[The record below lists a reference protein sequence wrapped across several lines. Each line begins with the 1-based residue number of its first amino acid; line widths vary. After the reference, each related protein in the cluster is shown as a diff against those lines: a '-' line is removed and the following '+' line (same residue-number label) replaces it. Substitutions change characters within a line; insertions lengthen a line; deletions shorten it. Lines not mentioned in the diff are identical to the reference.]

1 MNTSGTNS
9 QKQDIREQLLEAI
22 EHLEHVLPG
31 QATIR
36 DFVHHNTLHGF
47 QHLDFYDAINE
58 AYKITGASG
67 FLPQQKY
74 REYFQQ
80 GRINEADISQ
90 VLEEDATLS
99 DNDVVA
105 SIDGRELT
113 KKEIYRCG
121 LLNNFEPLSRSQLH
135 WLIEEKNV
143 LSRFQQDTD
152 SVQREQLIKAAGRYE
167 LTTEAEVITDLWSA
181 CLQKL
186 DLEHFIVHPEDM
198 TDLSANS
205 AEAMINE
212 LAEAEQED
220 DSYQVLMHH
229 LVRKKGERLLSQQ
242 LDSIGTELTLGE
254 FLKSITGEDILN
266 EIRPI
271 IIRHVS
277 LFLDDGM
284 ASWPYI
290 DRSKG
295 FYNTWRS
302 IAKHDLTSLFEDLRD
317 WQDTIDGLS
326 NDPLETMIFEL
337 RRTGVAQEKWAHYI
351 ERIALELPGW
361 AGMFLWH
368 ANNSPADNTDE
379 PNINMVDYLAVYL
392 VLERLFAQRLC
403 GRIWQLEA
411 SLDMF
416 RWRFRQHRSE
426 YLVRHAL
433 FNTQLPEYLI
443 TRAHKLVQRQYSK
456 TNRYDDWVDLADMI
470 WTWQHS
476 PAADKPTGY
485 SVHGS
490 AWNLFLMSQQL
501 SLPGGF
507 IRQLDAAQLE
517 TIFAC
522 LQLVLGDYGNF
533 LWLQA
538 YERNYREKIFNT
550 VRQNQGR
557 GRWRTRQGDGV
568 SRPSA
573 QITFCMDD
581 REEGIR
587 RHLEEI
593 EPGIETL
600 GAAGFFGVAI
610 NWRGLDDT
618 SDTPL
623 CPIVVTPAHA
633 VHEYAKPDQKN
644 VEQEHR
650 KRRKSRLFFK
660 DLLHLE
666 TRRNILST
674 TLLIAISAPFAMLTL
689 VSKTLFPG
697 RFGRWV
703 QDSRDR
709 IDMSVDT
716 MVQINAQNDE
726 PATIE
731 KPRHG
736 FTDEEQVVR
745 VENFLRTIG
754 LVSGYAPFVIMM
766 GHGSSSQNNPHMAA
780 YDCGACSGRHG
791 GPNAR
796 TFAAM
801 ANRPEIRGR
810 LKERGLD
817 IPEDTVFIG
826 AEHNTCDEVIEWYDM
841 DQLSVD
847 QLQAWQLIRSSL
859 DQACR
864 RSAHERSRRFM
875 SASTNMDNERALAH
889 VIARSYDFSQARP
902 ELGHA
907 TNATAFIGRRS
918 LSQGAFFD
926 RRAFLISY
934 DPSTDPEGKII
945 ETILLNAGP
954 VGAGINLEY
963 YFSTVN
969 NEQYG
974 CGTKIMHNLTGM
986 VGVMEGASS
995 DLRTGLPQ
1003 QMIEIHEAMR
1013 LLVIVEATTE
1023 ILGAIYQRQ
1032 PVIQELVGKRWIQ
1045 LAAVDPVSGDI
1056 SFFVAGKGFV
1066 PWQGKQSL
1074 AKVKHSVDHY
1084 QGQRD
1089 HLDPALIEKAL
1100 AVAATMESTSA

>member
-1 MNTSGTNS
+1 MKTSS
-9 QKQDIREQLLEAI
+9 PDSKKQPIREQLLELI

-31 QATIR
+31 QAPIR
-36 DFVHHNTLHGF
+36 DFVHHNTLHGL
-47 QHLDFYDAINE
+47 QHLDFTDAIAE
-58 AYKITGASG
+58 SYRVTGASG
-67 FLPQQKY
+67 FLPQEKY
-74 REYFQQ
+74 RDYFQA
-80 GRINEADISQ
+80 GRINESDINS
-90 VLEEDATLS
+90 VLDEDESLS
-99 DNDVVA
+99 SAEVIA

-113 KKEIYRCG
+113 KKDVYRSG
-121 LLNNFEPLSRSQLH
+121 LLVDFKPITRSQLH
-135 WLIEEKNV
+135 WLIEEKHV
-143 LSRFQQDTD
+143 LSRFAQDTD
-152 SVQREQLIKAAGRYE
+152 KQQREQLIEAANKFGQ
-167 LTTEAEVITDLWSA
+167 TTEAEAVEDLWDS

-186 DLEHFIVHPEDM
+186 DLEHFIIHPEDM
-198 TDLSANS
+198 TDLSAS
-205 AEAMINE
+205 RAEAMIND
-212 LAEAEQED
+212 LAKAEQGD

-229 LVRKKGERLLSQQ
+229 LVRKKGERQLSKQ
-242 LDSIGTELTLGE
+242 LDSIGPEHTLGE

-266 EIRPI
+266 DLRPV
-271 IIRHVS
+271 IIRHVG
-277 LFLDDGM
+277 LFLDGGM
-284 ASWPYI
+284 ASWRYI

-295 FYNTWRS
+295 FYDAWRQ
-302 IAKHDLTSLFEDLRD
+302 IAKYDLTSVFEDFRD
-317 WQDTIDGLS
+317 WHDTIDGLS
-326 NDPLETMIFEL
+326 DDPLDTMIFEL
-337 RRTGVAQEKWAHYI
+337 RRTGVPQEKWAQYI

-368 ANNSPADNTDE
+368 ANNSDE
-379 PNINMVDYLAVYL
+379 ANIKMVDYLAVCL

-411 SLDMF
+411 SQDMF
-416 RWRFRQHRSE
+416 RWYFRKHRSE

-443 TRAHKLVQRQYSK
+443 TRAHKLVLRQYSK
-456 TNRYDDWVDLADMI
+456 ANVYDDWVDLADMI

-490 AWNLFLMSQQL
+490 AWSLFRLSQQL
-501 SLPGGF
+501 SLTGHF
-507 IRQLDAAQLE
+507 ISGLDADQVEKIFTCLDLAQGE
-517 TIFAC
+517 
-522 LQLVLGDYGNF
+522 YGSF

-538 YERNYREKIFNT
+538 YERNYREKIFNA
-550 VRQNQGR
+550 VRQNKGR
-557 GRWRTRQGDGV
+557 GCWRTRQGVGV
-568 SRPSA
+568 ARPSA

-587 RHLEEI
+587 RHLEELD
-593 EPGIETL
+593 PSIETL
-600 GAAGFFGVAI
+600 GAAGFFGVAV
-610 NWRGLDDT
+610 NWRGLDDS
-618 SDTPL
+618 SDSPL

-633 VHEYAKPDQKN
+633 IYEQAKPDQKS

-650 KRRKSRLFFK
+650 QRRQSRLWIK

-666 TRRNILST
+666 TRRNILGT
-674 TLLIAISAPFAMLTL
+674 GLLIFLSAPFSLLTL
-689 VSKTLFPG
+689 VGKTLFPG
-697 RFGRWV
+697 RFGKWV
-703 QDSRDR
+703 QNNRDR
-709 IDMSVDT
+709 IDLSVDT
-716 MVQINAQNDE
+716 LVPVNAQSDE
-726 PATIE
+726 AATIE
-731 KPRHG
+731 NPRHG
-736 FTDEEQVVR
+736 FTDEEQADR

-796 TFAAM
+796 IYAAM
-801 ANRPEIRGR
+801 ANRPVIRE
-810 LKERGLD
+810 LLEQRGLH
-817 IPEDTVFIG
+817 IPQDTVFLG

-841 DQLSVD
+841 AQLSSEQSQV
-847 QLQAWQLIRSSL
+847 WQTLNTKL

-864 RSAHERSRRFM
+864 LSAHERSRRFM
-875 SASTNMDNERALAH
+875 SASTKMDNETALAH

-945 ETILLNAGP
+945 EAILLNAGP

-969 NEQYG
+969 NEKYG
-974 CGTKIMHNLTGM
+974 CGTKVMHNLTGLF
-986 VGVMEGASS
+986 GVMEGASS
-995 DLRTGLPQ
+995 DLRTGLPV

-1013 LLVIVEATTE
+1013 LLVIVEAKTE
-1023 ILGAIYQRQ
+1023 ILGEIYQRQ

-1045 LAAVDPVSGDI
+1045 LAAVDPEKGDI

-1066 PWQGKQSL
+1066 PWQGAQQEL

-1084 QGQRD
+1084 RGQRD
-1089 HLDPALIEKAL
+1089 HLPPALIEIKKS
-1100 AVAATMESTSA
+1100 MEVSHA

>member
-1 MNTSGTNS
+1 MSATASDS
-9 QKQDIREQLLEAI
+9 QKMDIREQLLEAI

-31 QATIR
+31 QAPIR

-47 QHLDFYDAINE
+47 QHLDFTDAIAE
-58 AYKITGASG
+58 ARRITGASG
-67 FLPQQKY
+67 FLPHERY
-74 REYFQQ
+74 REYFQS
-80 GRINEADISQ
+80 GRIDESDIGHVLDEDESLRSADVI
-90 VLEEDATLS
+90 
-99 DNDVVA
+99 A

-113 KKEIYRCG
+113 KKEVYRAG
-121 LLNNFEPLSRSQLH
+121 MLYDFDPLTRSQLH

-143 LSRFQQDTD
+143 LSCFQADIPHQ
-152 SVQREQLIKAAGRYE
+152 QREQLIESACKHGLA
-167 LTTEAEVITDLWSA
+167 TEAEVIDDLWNA

-186 DLEHFIVHPEDM
+186 DLQHFILHPEDM
-198 TDLSANS
+198 TDLSASS
-205 AEAMINE
+205 AESMFSD
-212 LAEAEQED
+212 LATAEQDD
-220 DSYQVLMHH
+220 DSYQMLMHH
-229 LVRKKGERLLSQQ
+229 LVRKEGERLLSSQ
-242 LDSIGTELTLGE
+242 LGSIGSEHTLGE

-266 EIRPI
+266 ELRPI
-271 IIRHVS
+271 IIRHVG
-277 LFLDDGM
+277 LFLDGGM

-295 FYNTWRS
+295 FYRAWRD
-302 IAKHDLTSLFEDLRD
+302 IARHDLTSVFEDFRD
-317 WQDTIDGLS
+317 WHDTIEDLS
-326 NDPLETMIFEL
+326 DDPMDTVIFEL
-337 RRTGVAQEKWAHYI
+337 MRTGVPRSNWAQYLQ
-351 ERIALELPGW
+351 RIALELPGW

-368 ANNSPADNTDE
+368 ANNSDE
-379 PNINMVDYLAVYL
+379 PNISMLDYLAVCL

-411 SLDMF
+411 SLHMF
-416 RWRFRQHRSE
+416 RWHFRKHRSE

-433 FNTQLPEYLI
+433 FNSNLPEYLI
-443 TRAHKLVQRQYSK
+443 TRAQKLVQRQYSS
-456 TNRYDDWVDLADMI
+456 TNVYDDWIDLADMI

-485 SVHGS
+485 SVHRS
-490 AWNLFLMSQQL
+490 AWNLFRLSQHL
-501 SLPGGF
+501 ALPGCF
-507 IRQLDAAQLE
+507 ICDLDASQLE
-517 TIFAC
+517 KIFTC
-522 LQLVLGDYGNF
+522 LELVQGEAGSF

-538 YERNYREKIFNT
+538 YERNYREKIFNA
-550 VRQNQGR
+550 VDQNRGR
-557 GRWRTRQGDGV
+557 GRWRTRD

-573 QITFCMDD
+573 QITFCMDE

-593 EPGIETL
+593 DPSIETL

-610 NWRGLDDT
+610 NWRSLDDT

-633 VHEYAKPDQKN
+633 VYEHAKQDQQQ
-644 VEQEHR
+644 VESQHK
-650 KRRKSRLFFK
+650 KRRSLRLRIK

-674 TLLIAISAPFAMLTL
+674 GLLVALSAPLALLTL
-689 VSKTLFPG
+689 VAKTLVPG
-697 RFGRWV
+697 RFGSWV
-703 QDSRDR
+703 RNKRDR
-709 IDMSVDT
+709 IDLPVDT
-716 MVQINAQNDE
+716 FVPINAQSDE

-731 KPRHG
+731 NPRQG
-736 FTDEEQVVR
+736 FTDEEQADR

-754 LVSGYAPFVIMM
+754 LVSDYAPFVIMM

-796 TFAAM
+796 VFAAM
-801 ANRPEIRGR
+801 ANRTEVRS
-810 LKERGLD
+810 LLAQRGLQ
-817 IPEDTVFIG
+817 IPQDTVFLG

-841 DQLSVD
+841 AQLSSE
-847 QLQAWQLIRSSL
+847 QSRAWQTINERL

-864 RSAHERSRRFM
+864 LSAHERSRRFM
-875 SASTNMDNERALAH
+875 SASTDMNEHAALAH

-945 ETILLNAGP
+945 ENILLNAGP

-969 NEQYG
+969 NDEYG
-974 CGTKIMHNLTGM
+974 CGTKVMHNLTGLF
-986 VGVMEGASS
+986 GVMEGAGS
-995 DLRTGLPQ
+995 DLRTGLPL

-1013 LLVIVEATTE
+1013 LLVMVEAKTE
-1023 ILGAIYQRQ
+1023 ILGEIYARQ
-1032 PVIQELVGKRWIQ
+1032 PVIQELVGNRWIQ
-1045 LAAVDPVSGDI
+1045 LGAIDPEDGEI
-1056 SFFVAGKGFV
+1056 TFFVAGKGFV
-1066 PWQGKQSL
+1066 PWQGAQQHLSI
-1074 AKVKHSVDHY
+1074 VKRSADHY
-1084 QGQRD
+1084 GGQRD
-1089 HLDPALIEKAL
+1089 HLRPVLIE
-1100 AVAATMESTSA
+1100 TSQPMETASA

>member
-1 MNTSGTNS
+1 MKTSSSGSKT
-9 QKQDIREQLLEAI
+9 QTIREQLLEEI

-31 QATIR
+31 QAPIR

-47 QHLDFYDAINE
+47 QHLDFTDAIAE
-58 AYKITGASG
+58 AYRVTGAKG
-67 FLPQQKY
+67 FLPQEKY
-74 REYFQQ
+74 RDFFQR
-80 GRINEADISQ
+80 GRINESDLDNVLDENESLCSEEVIAD
-90 VLEEDATLS
+90 
-99 DNDVVA
+99 
-105 SIDGRELT
+105 IDGRKLT
-113 KKEIYRCG
+113 KKEVYRSG
-121 LLNNFEPLSRSQLH
+121 LLVDFKPITRSQLH
-135 WLIEEKNV
+135 WLIEEKHV
-143 LSRFQQDTD
+143 LSRFAQDISKQQG
-152 SVQREQLIKAAGRYE
+152 EQLIEAAGKSG
-167 LTTEAEVITDLWSA
+167 LTTEAEVIEDLWSS

-186 DLEHFIVHPEDM
+186 DLEHFIIHPEDM
-198 TDLSANS
+198 TDLSASS
-205 AEAMINE
+205 AESMIND
-212 LAEAEQED
+212 LAKAEQGD

-229 LVRKKGERLLSQQ
+229 LVRKKGERLLSKQ
-242 LDSIGTELTLGE
+242 LDSIGTEHTLGE

-266 EIRPI
+266 DLRPV
-271 IIRHVS
+271 IIRHVG
-277 LFLDDGM
+277 LFLDGGM

-295 FYNTWRS
+295 FYNTWRH
-302 IAKHDLTSLFEDLRD
+302 IAKYDLTSVFEDLRD
-317 WQDTIDGLS
+317 WHDTIDGLS
-326 NDPLETMIFEL
+326 DDPLDTMIFEL
-337 RRTGVAQEKWAHYI
+337 RRTGVPQEKWAQYI

-368 ANNSPADNTDE
+368 ANNSDE
-379 PNINMVDYLAVYL
+379 ANISMLDYLAVCL

-403 GRIWQLEA
+403 GKVWQLEA
-411 SLDMF
+411 SQDMF
-416 RWRFRQHRSE
+416 RWYFRKHRSE

-443 TRAHKLVQRQYSK
+443 TRAHELVQRQYSN
-456 TNRYDDWVDLADMI
+456 TNVYHDWIDLADMI

-490 AWNLFLMSQQL
+490 AWSLFRLSQQL
-501 SLPGGF
+501 SLPGSF
-507 IRQLDAAQLE
+507 ISGLDVNQLE
-517 TIFAC
+517 KIFTC
-522 LQLVLGDYGNF
+522 LDLAQGENGSF

-538 YERNYREKIFNT
+538 YERNYREKIFNA
-550 VRQNQGR
+550 VRQNKGR
-557 GRWRTRQGDGV
+557 GRWRTRQGEGV
-568 SRPSA
+568 ARPSA

-593 EPGIETL
+593 EPDIETL
-600 GAAGFFGVAI
+600 GAAGFFGVAV
-610 NWRGLDDT
+610 NWQGLDD
-618 SDTPL
+618 SSESPL

-633 VHEYAKPDQKN
+633 VHEQAKADQQSI
-644 VEQEHR
+644 EQEHV
-650 KRRKSRLFFK
+650 KRRKSRLWIK

-666 TRRNILST
+666 TRRNVLST
-674 TLLIAISAPFAMLTL
+674 GLLIALSAPFALLTL
-689 VSKTLFPG
+689 LSKTLFPG
-697 RFGRWV
+697 RFGKWV
-703 QDSRDR
+703 QDKRDR
-709 IDMSVDT
+709 IDLSVGT
-716 MVQINAQNDE
+716 LVPINAQSDE
-726 PATIE
+726 AATIE
-731 KPRHG
+731 NPRHG
-736 FTDEEQVVR
+736 FTDEEQADR

-796 TFAAM
+796 IYAAM
-801 ANRPEIRGR
+801 ANRPEIREL
-810 LKERGLD
+810 LKQRGLH
-817 IPEDTVFIG
+817 IPQDTIFLG

-841 DQLSVD
+841 DQLSAE
-847 QLQAWQLIRSSL
+847 QSLSWQNINTKL

-864 RSAHERSRRFM
+864 LSAHERSRRFM
-875 SASTNMDNERALAH
+875 SASTKMDNETALAH

-934 DPSTDPEGKII
+934 DPSTDPEGKIV

-969 NEQYG
+969 NEKYG
-974 CGTKIMHNLTGM
+974 CGTKVMHNLTGLF
-986 VGVMEGASS
+986 GVMEGASS
-995 DLRTGLPQ
+995 DLRTGLPV

-1013 LLVIVEATTE
+1013 LLVIVEAKTE
-1023 ILGAIYQRQ
+1023 ILGEIYGRQ
-1032 PVIQELVGKRWIQ
+1032 PVIQELVGNRWIQ
-1045 LAAVDPVSGDI
+1045 LAAVDPENGEI

-1066 PWQGKQSL
+1066 AWQGTQQEL
-1074 AKVKHSVDHY
+1074 AKVKRSVEHY
-1084 QGQRD
+1084 RGQRD
-1089 HLDPALIEKAL
+1089 HLPPALLEIAES
-1100 AVAATMESTSA
+1100 MEASHA

>member
-1 MNTSGTNS
+1 MKTPSTDS
-9 QKQDIREQLLEAI
+9 KKLTIREELLEAI
-22 EHLEHVLPG
+22 AHLEHVLPG
-31 QATIR
+31 QAPIR
-36 DFVHHNTLHGF
+36 DFVHHNTLHGL
-47 QHLDFYDAINE
+47 QHLDFTDAIAE
-58 AYKITGASG
+58 SCRITGAEG
-67 FLPQQKY
+67 FLPQEKY
-74 REYFQQ
+74 REYFQR
-80 GRINEADISQ
+80 GRIN
-90 VLEEDATLS
+90 
-99 DNDVVA
+99 DNDIYSVLDEDESLTSTAVIA
-105 SIDGRELT
+105 DTDGRKLT
-113 KKEIYRCG
+113 KKEVYRCG
-121 LLNNFEPLSRSQLH
+121 LLNDFEPLSRSHLH
-135 WLIEEKNV
+135 WLIEEKDV
-143 LSRFQQDTD
+143 LHRFQQDTNKQ
-152 SVQREQLIKAAGRYE
+152 QREQLIQAASKSG
-167 LTTEAEVITDLWSA
+167 LTTEAEAIEDLWSS

-186 DLEHFIVHPEDM
+186 ELEHFIVHPEDM
-198 TDLSANS
+198 TDLSASS
-205 AEAMINE
+205 AESMIND
-212 LAEAEQED
+212 LAQAEQGD
-220 DSYQVLMHH
+220 DSYQLLMHH

-242 LDSIGTELTLGE
+242 LDSIGPEHTLGE
-254 FLKSITGEDILN
+254 FLKSITGEDILDDL
-266 EIRPI
+266 RPV
-271 IIRHVS
+271 IIRHVG
-277 LFLDDGM
+277 LFLDGGM

-290 DRSKG
+290 DRNKG
-295 FYNTWRS
+295 FYNTWRV
-302 IAKHDLTSLFEDLRD
+302 IAKHDLTSVFEDLRD
-317 WQDTIDGLS
+317 WHDTIDGLS
-326 NDPLETMIFEL
+326 DDPLETMIFEL
-337 RRTGVAQEKWAHYI
+337 RRTGLPQEKWAGYI

-368 ANNSPADNTDE
+368 ANNADE
-379 PNINMVDYLAVYL
+379 PNIDMVDYLAVCL

-403 GRIWQLEA
+403 GKVWQLEA
-411 SLDMF
+411 SQDMF
-416 RWRFRQHRSE
+416 RWYFRKHRSE

-443 TRAHKLVQRQYSK
+443 TRANKLVQRQYSN
-456 TNRYDDWVDLADMI
+456 TNVYDDWIDLADMI

-485 SVHGS
+485 SVQGS
-490 AWNLFLMSQQL
+490 AWSLFRLSQQL
-501 SLPGGF
+501 SLPGSF
-507 IRQLDAAQLE
+507 ITGLEPSQLE
-517 TIFAC
+517 EIFAC
-522 LQLVLGDYGNF
+522 LELAQGEYGNF

-538 YERNYREKIFNT
+538 YERNYREEIFNA
-550 VRQNQGR
+550 VRQNEGR
-557 GRWRTRQGDGV
+557 GRWRTRD

-593 EPGIETL
+593 DPDIETL
-600 GAAGFFGVAI
+600 GAAGFFGVSI

-633 VHEYAKPDQKN
+633 VYEYAKQEQKDLEKSH
-644 VEQEHR
+644 VQ
-650 KRRKSRLFFK
+650 RRRSRLWFK

-674 TLLIAISAPFAMLTL
+674 AVLIALSAPFALLTL

-697 RFGRWV
+697 RFGKWLQNNRE
-703 QDSRDR
+703 R
-709 IDMSVDT
+709 IDVTVDT
-716 MVQINAQNDE
+716 VVQINAQNDE

-731 KPRHG
+731 NPRHG
-736 FTDEEQVVR
+736 FTDEEQADR

-754 LVSGYAPFVIMM
+754 LSSGYAPFVVMM

-796 TFAAM
+796 IFAAM
-801 ANRPEIRGR
+801 ANRPEIRK
-810 LKERGLD
+810 LLQQRGLD

-841 DQLSVD
+841 GQLNGVQS
-847 QLQAWQLIRSSL
+847 QAWQNINAKLE
-859 DQACR
+859 QACR
-864 RSAHERSRRFM
+864 LSAHERSRRFM
-875 SASTNMDNERALAH
+875 SASTDMNNDAALAH

-945 ETILLNAGP
+945 EAILLAAGP

-969 NEQYG
+969 NEKYG
-974 CGTKIMHNLTGM
+974 CGTKIMHNLTGLF
-986 VGVMEGASS
+986 GVMEGASS
-995 DLRTGLPQ
+995 DLRTGLPV

-1013 LLVIVEATTE
+1013 LLVIVEARTD
-1023 ILGAIYQRQ
+1023 ILGEIYQRQ
-1032 PVIQELVGKRWIQ
+1032 PMIQELVGNRWIQ
-1045 LAAVDPVSGDI
+1045 LGAIDPDNGDI
-1056 SFFVAGKGFV
+1056 SFFVVGKGFV
-1066 PWQGKQSL
+1066 PWQGSPQDL
-1074 AKVKHSVDHY
+1074 AKVARSVEHY

-1089 HLDPALIEKAL
+1089 HLSPALIETAQSKEARH
-1100 AVAATMESTSA
+1100 A